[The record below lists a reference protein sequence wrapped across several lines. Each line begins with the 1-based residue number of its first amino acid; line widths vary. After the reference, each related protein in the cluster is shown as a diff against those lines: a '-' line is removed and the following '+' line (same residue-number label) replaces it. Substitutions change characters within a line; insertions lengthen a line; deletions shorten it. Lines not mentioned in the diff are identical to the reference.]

1 MKIELMVTPPGGG
14 GRRGSP
20 WRVTERTKPSVT
32 NPIGPWVFRVSDG
45 VKDRES
51 GLKAIKKA

>member
-1 MKIELMVTPPGGG
+1 MVTPPGGEG
-14 GRRGSP
+14 EVPPG
-20 WRVTERTKPSVT
+20 VTERTKPSVT
-32 NPIGPWVFRVSDG
+32 NPIGLWVFRVSDR

>member
-1 MKIELMVTPPGGG
+1 MKIELMVTPPGG
-14 GRRGSP
+14 RRGSP
-20 WRVTERTKPSVT
+20 WRATERTKPSVT
-32 NPIGPWVFRVSDG
+32 NPIGLWVFRVSDR